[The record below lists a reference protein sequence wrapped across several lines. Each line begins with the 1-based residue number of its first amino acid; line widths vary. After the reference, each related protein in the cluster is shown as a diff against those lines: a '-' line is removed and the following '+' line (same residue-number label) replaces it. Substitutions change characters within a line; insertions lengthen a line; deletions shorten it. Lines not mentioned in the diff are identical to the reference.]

1 MNITD
6 SFQWMF
12 FTLYLS
18 PSSDG
23 GLCLCRLTVKTVWLL
38 AYKGHATYLKF
49 ISQIAERRFVDGI
62 RFNSV
67 APPPQTVLVAIREIQ
82 VVKLQQTLWLNT
94 LKWAKV
100 SQRKAS
106 SKRSK
111 AKWRRPDRDAS
122 MTLAGVSRHHAHWW
136 ICTHVELNWN
146 LSNALNCWA
155 AAISADLWYL
165 SRL

>member
-1 MNITD
+1 MEA
-6 SFQWMF
+6 SVCV
-12 FTLYLS
+12 
-18 PSSDG
+18 
-23 GLCLCRLTVKTVWLL
+23 GLRSKTVWPQKVTPLTWNLYHRLL
-38 AYKGHATYLKF
+38 SAALLMV
-49 ISQIAERRFVDGI
+49 QVQQRR
-62 RFNSV
+62 
-67 APPPQTVLVAIREIQ
+67 PPQTVLVAIREIQ

-100 SQRKAS
+100 SQRNAS

-111 AKWRRPDRDAS
+111 AKWRRPEMMRDAS
-122 MTLAGVSRHHAHWW
+122 MTLAGVSSHHAHWW

-165 SRL
+165 SRLWF